1 MNRIIVATIVSFL
14 AGIAMVLALTRVD
27 DVTSLFTH
35 PFIFA
40 SLISGGLLVFLR
52 RYPKVHHSLHTYG
65 TLSCIGVFALMS
77 LMTDIHV
84 FDAVF
89 AGSIVGILIS
99 VIIKN
104 YDPQRRYV

>member
-1 MNRIIVATIVSFL
+1 MNRIIVALIASFL
-14 AGIAMVLALTRVD
+14 AGIAMVLALTKVE
-27 DVTSLFTH
+27 DVASLFTH

-40 SLISGGLLVFLR
+40 SLVSGSILIFLK
-52 RYPKVHHSLHTYG
+52 RYPKVQHRMHTYG
-65 TLSCIGVFALMS
+65 TLCCIGVFALMG
-77 LMTDIHV
+77 LMTEIHV

-104 YDPQRRYV
+104 YDPNRRYV